1 MSRRYL
7 PWGPVS
13 VGADPRLHIRK
24 QYVDRVTQLSI
35 KIRDSRLQGPLS
47 WRSCGVISDKCFKLK
62 QEDSGA
68 LNMEG
73 VVVVSK
79 DSGLGFGKG
88 ECRSA
93 GLGVGP
99 EGAEVALLLDIKV
112 R

>member
-1 MSRRYL
+1 
-7 PWGPVS
+7 
-13 VGADPRLHIRK
+13 
-24 QYVDRVTQLSI
+24 
-35 KIRDSRLQGPLS
+35 
-47 WRSCGVISDKCFKLK
+47 VISDKCFKLK

-68 LNMEG
+68 LNI
-73 VVVVSK
+73 VVVSK